1 MTTVTSR
8 RILLLCAITL
18 LSGVPL
24 AAQAA
29 TLSVSP
35 TTATPNTNTTLTVSW
50 TGSTLLNDWV
60 GLYVVGA
67 DNYSELG
74 YFYVSSC
81 GTSPASR
88 TVVASGNCPFTF
100 NQPIGS
106 YEFRFLPNDSYTHT
120 ATSQTVTV
128 PDTTPPTAS
137 ITSPSNG
144 ATVSSTISV
153 TANASDNI
161 GVVGV
166 QFKLDGANLGA
177 EDTASPYS
185 VSWNTT
191 TAVNGSH
198 SLTAVARDAAG
209 NTTTSSAVNVTVSN
223 VISDTT
229 APTVP
234 TGLVASGV
242 TSSQVSLSWTASTDA
257 VGVTGYR
264 IYRGGVQITTVPS
277 NAYTDT
283 GLSPSTSYSYY
294 VRAYDAA
301 ANVSGNSST
310 VSTTTTAVVT
320 TAWTA
325 PTSNAPNGNST
336 APLHSGT
343 TAQDK
348 AGILGITGT
357 TTVLGNALVS
367 ASTYFNWGTIAGSSG
382 YGIRDLGGVL
392 QAKSSSS
399 GTWGNIESTVKQLI
413 SSASAWVAGPSNSIN
428 YTAGNVGIGT
438 ASPVAKL
445 DVQGYARLTPQTAA
459 PAACD
464 ASRKGALAVS
474 NFGSRLCICNGTAWV
489 FNFNGSACVWAGTS
503 GTQSYDT
510 RGTYQ
515 FTVPAYAGSLTVQVW
530 GAGGGASGGNYY
542 HNYSAGGNGGASS
555 FAGLTST
562 GGTGGV
568 AASNQGP
575 YWMFYYPAVGGP
587 GGAGSGGTT
596 NLTGSAGQGDE
607 GAGGGASPNGG
618 GASTAGAWGNWPGG
632 GGAGGY
638 SGSAGGA
645 GGGGGGGYT
654 SRTYAP
660 GELSIGSQITVT
672 VGESGMGASAG
683 CCTGGTGAHG
693 RVHITWN

>member
-1 MTTVTSR
+1 MFLVCAVTV
-8 RILLLCAITL
+8 LW
-18 LSGVPL
+18 GMPF

-35 TTATPNTNTTLTVSW
+35 TAASPNTNTSMTVSW
-50 TGSTLLNDWV
+50 TGGASSYDWV
-60 GLYVVGA
+60 GLYATGA
-67 DNYSELG
+67 HTYSAW
-74 YFYVSSC
+74 FYTNSCKTSAGSQTVS
-81 GTSPASR
+81 
-88 TVVASGNCPFTF
+88 SGNCPYTF
-100 NQPIGS
+100 NKPAGT
-106 YEFRFLPNDSYTHT
+106 YEFRLFANDGNTLL
-120 ATSQTVTV
+120 ATSQTITV
-128 PDTTPPTAS
+128 GSPDTAPPTVS

-153 TANASDNI
+153 TANASDAV

-166 QFKLDGANLGA
+166 QFKLDGTNLDA

-191 TAVNGSH
+191 TATNGSH
-198 SLTAVARDAAG
+198 TLTAVAR
-209 NTTTSSAVNVTVSN
+209 
-223 VISDTT
+223 
-229 APTVP
+229 
-234 TGLVASGV
+234 
-242 TSSQVSLSWTASTDA
+242 DA

-264 IYRGGVQITTVPS
+264 IYRNSVQVGTSAGTS
-277 NAYTDT
+277 YSDT
-283 GLSPSTSYSYY
+283 GLSPSTSYTYTVS
-294 VRAYDAA
+294 AYDAA
-301 ANVSGNSST
+301 GNNSAQSS
-310 VSTTTTAVVT
+310 SISRTTSAPTT
-320 TAWTA
+320 WTA
-325 PTSNAPNGNST
+325 PTSNAPNGNATTPLST
-336 APLHSGT
+336 ST
-343 TAQDK
+343 SAQDK

-357 TTVLGNALVS
+357 TTVLGNTLVS
-367 ASTYFNWGTIAGSSG
+367 ASTYLNWGTVAGSSG

-392 QAKSSSS
+392 QVKSGSS

-413 SSASAWVAGPSNSIN
+413 SSASAWIAGPSNSIN

-438 ASPVAKL
+438 TTPAAKL

-474 NFGSRLCICNGTAWV
+474 NFGSRLCVCNGTSWV
-489 FNFNGSACVWAGTS
+489 FNYNGSACAWAGTS
-503 GTQSYDT
+503 GSRPYDEA
-510 RGTYQ
+510 GTYQ

-530 GAGGGASGGNYY
+530 GAGGGASGGNYF
-542 HNYSAGGNGGASS
+542 HNYSKGGDGGTSS
-555 FAGLTST
+555 FVGLSST
-562 GGTGGV
+562 GGIGGT

-575 YWMFYYPAVGGP
+575 WWIWYYPAVGGA
-587 GGAGSGGTT
+587 GGVGSGGTT

-618 GASTAGAWGNWPGG
+618 GASIAGAWGNWPGG
-632 GGAGGY
+632 GGAGGTS
-638 SGSAGGA
+638 SGAGGA

-672 VGESGMGASAG
+672 VGGGGAGASAG
-683 CCTGGTGAHG
+683 CCTGGTGASG